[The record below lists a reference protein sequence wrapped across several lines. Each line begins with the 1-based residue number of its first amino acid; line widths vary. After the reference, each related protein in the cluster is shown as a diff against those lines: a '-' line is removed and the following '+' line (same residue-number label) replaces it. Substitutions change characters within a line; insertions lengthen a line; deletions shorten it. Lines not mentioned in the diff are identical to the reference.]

1 MDQRMSYTI
10 KEAAAL
16 TGVGRTTLYK
26 LVNRGELP
34 LVKIGLRSLVRCS
47 DLEALLDR
55 HLDRRA
61 A

>member
-1 MDQRMSYTI
+1 MSFTI

-34 LVKIGLRSLVRCS
+34 LVKIGLRSLVRRS

-55 HLDRRA
+55 NLDRRA